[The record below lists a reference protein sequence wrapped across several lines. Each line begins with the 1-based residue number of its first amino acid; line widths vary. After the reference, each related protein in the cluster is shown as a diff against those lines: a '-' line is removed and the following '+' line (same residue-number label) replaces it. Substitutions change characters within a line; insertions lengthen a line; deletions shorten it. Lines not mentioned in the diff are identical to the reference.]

1 MRTQD
6 EKVDVRATMGLKCL
20 QGQGLEGGAWLL
32 VLSAADE
39 IFTGLRMQGRLLLKS
54 GARAAST

>member
-1 MRTQD
+1 
-6 EKVDVRATMGLKCL
+6 MGLKCL